1 MVLLQPD
8 LDISSDDDDW
18 VLLDSVLRNNNNDY
32 DKIFEQYKVTET
44 RIQTIPVHEC
54 KRRFS
59 LDFSWLW
66 IFPVLALM
74 FATIHLVQRYDLNN
88 MNEQFSEKFLTDSV
102 GKTLNNQ
109 SDHFIVANDTY
120 FYPSTVI
127 PPPKYNEAIEAM
139 LLSDEEECNV
149 TNEMK
154 LSDQKWIL
162 WTAVKMMR
170 FDDNDKNVNDDDDG
184 AIYGMIFWKSL
195 LRLVNFNFFVISQ
208 CILF

>member
-8 LDISSDDDDW
+8 LDITSDDDDW
-18 VLLDSVLRNNNNDY
+18 VLLDSVLRNSNNDY

-88 MNEQFSEKFLTDSV
+88 MNEQLREKFLTDSA
-102 GKTLNNQ
+102 GKTFHQ
-109 SDHFIVANDTY
+109 NDDFVVSNDSY
-120 FYPSTVI
+120 FYPSPAI
-127 PPPKYNEAIEAM
+127 PPPKYDELIEAM
-139 LLSDEEECNV
+139 LLTDEEQCNAS
-149 TNEMK
+149 NEMK
-154 LSDQKWIL
+154 SSMDQKW
-162 WTAVKMMR
+162 MMR
-170 FDDNDKNVNDDDDG
+170 NECDVNEWDG
-184 AIYGMIFWKSL
+184 QNGSENIQISL
-195 LRLVNFNFFVISQ
+195 FR
-208 CILF
+208 

>member
-8 LDISSDDDDW
+8 LDITSDDDW

-32 DKIFEQYKVTET
+32 DKMFDQYKVTET

-74 FATIHLVQRYDLNN
+74 FATIHLVQKYDLNN
-88 MNEQFSEKFLTDSV
+88 MNEQFNEKFLNDPACKAFNQNDDFVVSADS
-102 GKTLNNQ
+102 
-109 SDHFIVANDTY
+109 Y
-120 FYPSTVI
+120 FYPSPAI

-139 LLSDEEECNV
+139 LLTDEEESNAS
-149 TNEMK
+149 NEMK
-154 LSDQKWIL
+154 CSVDQK
-162 WTAVKMMR
+162 
-170 FDDNDKNVNDDDDG
+170 
-184 AIYGMIFWKSL
+184 
-195 LRLVNFNFFVISQ
+195 
-208 CILF
+208 

>member
-8 LDISSDDDDW
+8 LDITSDDDDW

-74 FATIHLVQRYDLNN
+74 FAAIQLVQRYDVNN
-88 MNEQFSEKFLTDSV
+88 MNEQYEKFLVDSAS
-102 GKTLNNQ
+102 KTLNPNEDFVV
-109 SDHFIVANDTY
+109 SNNDSY
-120 FYPSTVI
+120 FYPTPVV
-127 PPPKYNEAIEAM
+127 PPPKYNAEIEAM
-139 LLSDEEECNV
+139 LLTDEEECNAS
-149 TNEMK
+149 NESK
-154 LSDQKWIL
+154 TSIDQKWIFS
-162 WTAVKMMR
+162 TFVVMMNGLI
-170 FDDNDKNVNDDDDG
+170 DIN
-184 AIYGMIFWKSL
+184 MWKGEEDED
-195 LRLVNFNFFVISQ
+195 
-208 CILF
+208 